1 MFYSFYFHCIYHLIN
16 MKSSLTLLCLV
27 VWVNV
32 DASSAQTEVKCN
44 VSLPPTRGTSYTP
57 ADRNL
62 FLPDER
68 VTVTCDSGF
77 WNFFSRQTE
86 NTITC
91 KEDGKWSSS
100 TTDCEQI
107 EGACINPT
115 VMNGFLVQSNER
127 NVDPRKSKIYFS
139 CNEGFKPSTGGWWGE
154 ATCTEGTWSGIV
166 ECIDKSQCGR
176 IPVIPNTRKVPH
188 SEVYNNEQTVTI
200 DCKVGYTSE
209 TKTIKCKDG
218 EWQTPLPACRP
229 QGVPCDP
236 PPKVENAIVK
246 IPYKNKYIKGF
257 EVNYECRKSF
267 EIEGHKKLTCE
278 NGSWTTP
285 PPTCKRPEP

>member
-100 TTDCEQI
+100 TTDCEQYCGKP
-107 EGACINPT
+107 EGTGRRMEIPDQVLERYKNGNQIDYTCISPYK
-115 VMNGFLVQSNER
+115 
-127 NVDPRKSKIYFS
+127 DP
-139 CNEGFKPSTGGWWGE
+139 GGK
-154 ATCTEGTWSGIV
+154 ATCKNGEWHMPV
-166 ECIDKSQCGR
+166 ECNASC
-176 IPVIPNTRKVPH
+176 P
-188 SEVYNNEQTVTI
+188 
-200 DCKVGYTSE
+200 
-209 TKTIKCKDG
+209 
-218 EWQTPLPACRP
+218 
-229 QGVPCDP
+229 DP
-236 PPKVENAIVK
+236 PPITNGDFTKEKRDVEGVIT
-246 IPYKNKYIKGF
+246 
-257 EVNYECRKSF
+257 EVSYQCSRQYTLSF
-267 EIEGHKKLTCE
+267 TASIRCL
-278 NGSWTTP
+278 NGKWPSP
-285 PPTCKRPEP
+285 PKCL